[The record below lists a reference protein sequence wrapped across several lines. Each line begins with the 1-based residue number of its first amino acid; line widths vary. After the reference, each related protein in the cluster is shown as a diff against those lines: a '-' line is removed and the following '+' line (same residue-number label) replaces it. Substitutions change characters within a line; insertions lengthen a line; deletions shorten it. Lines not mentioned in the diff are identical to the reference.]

1 MIFPKSQALYFFKVI
16 LYLFIQLCRSGLSWG
31 TQDPCGVMQ
40 ALFLVTRGLW
50 LWHVGLVAPW
60 HVES

>member
-1 MIFPKSQALYFFKVI
+1 MVRSSPKVKLFIFLK
-16 LYLFIQLCRSGLSWG
+16 LYLFIRLCRSGLSWG

-40 ALFLVTRGLW
+40 ALFLVTHGLW